1 MGWNR
6 SCIKQCISSFDLSC
20 NLPSLRQSG
29 KQSAWNWPQS
39 MKLHTGFIFLSYS
52 EFAKER
58 ERVENRR
65 AFLKVRRTQKMERH
79 LHGYIDWISKAGE
92 NNGRHLFP
100 EPPNLLLCV

>member
-1 MGWNR
+1 MIFPVICQVKGN
-6 SCIKQCISSFDLSC
+6 Q
-20 NLPSLRQSG
+20 G
-29 KQSAWNWPQS
+29 KKCCELAPVYEASHQF
-39 MKLHTGFIFLSYS
+39 HFLSHS

-92 NNGRHLFP
+92 NNGRHLFS